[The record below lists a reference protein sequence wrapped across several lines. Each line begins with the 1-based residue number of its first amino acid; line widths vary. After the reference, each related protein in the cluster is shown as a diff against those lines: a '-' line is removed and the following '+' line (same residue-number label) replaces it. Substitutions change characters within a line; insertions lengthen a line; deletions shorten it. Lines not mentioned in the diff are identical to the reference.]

1 MENNKVRIRKL
12 PMKLFGTY
20 YETLRLNLIGQLKN
34 ECTLPRMKICLEVL
48 GQIVKDYIDRKKIQV

>member
-20 YETLRLNLIGQLKN
+20 YETLRLNLIS
-34 ECTLPRMKICLEVL
+34 
-48 GQIVKDYIDRKKIQV
+48 